1 MKQIGKKSSWQ
12 PVLLL
17 MLLPAIAY
25 FITFLYIPM
34 TGVLLAF
41 KRYDIRGGFFG
52 SPWVGLANFRFL
64 WASGKLWTVTRNTV
78 LYNLAFMLTTH
89 IAAMCVAIFIS
100 EMRGKAIKKV
110 GHSLLFLPY
119 FVSFVILGVFVYNMF
134 SYELGSLNTLLVSF
148 GVERVNV
155 YENKW
160 AWPFML
166 TFFNLWKWVGYSSI
180 IYLAVVVAID
190 KQLFEAAGIEGASI
204 WQRTWHITIPYLTP
218 TFVIILLLQLGRIMR
233 GQFDLFYNIVGNNSQ
248 LFEITDVVDT
258 FVFRSLIYNF
268 DVGMSTAAGLYQ
280 SAFGLGAILLVNTIV
295 RRLRPDSAL
304 F

>member
-1 MKQIGKKSSWQ
+1 MKEIGKKNSWQ

-17 MLLPAIAY
+17 MLVPAIAY

-41 KRYDIRGGFFG
+41 KRYDIRGGFLG

-78 LYNLAFMLTTH
+78 LYNLAFMFTTH

-119 FVSFVILGVFVYNMF
+119 FVSFVILGVFIYNMF
-134 SYELGSLNTLLVSF
+134 SYELGSLNTILTSF
-148 GVERVNV
+148 GVDRVNV

-160 AWPFML
+160 AWPLLL

-190 KQLFEAAGIEGASI
+190 KQLYEAASIEGASI
-204 WQRTWHITIPYLTP
+204 WQRTRSITIPHLTP